1 MKRHFIQINKFGCRS
16 MPYIVGSEIIQC
28 ESGLTYIKVCSSR
41 NNAAD
46 LFGHKFCREKLLL
59 PPEII
64 KKRIVCRKFQP
75 VRVLL
80 THKRPSTDLKTD
92 LKTQSWIQCSQE
104 SSPSK
109 MKKGIENFKNQR
121 QWCLVFV

>member
-1 MKRHFIQINKFGCRS
+1 

-64 KKRIVCRKFQP
+64 KTYRVPKISASQGFIDAQTTFNRPQNRPQNSILDSVFPRIFPQ
-75 VRVLL
+75 
-80 THKRPSTDLKTD
+80 
-92 LKTQSWIQCSQE
+92 
-104 SSPSK
+104 
-109 MKKGIENFKNQR
+109 
-121 QWCLVFV
+121 